1 MTNLSAIKPVTQ
13 PVMGGGG
20 RISSQCQWGSVQVG
34 SSSSRST
41 TFSLDKAEIRKA
53 KKLFLQLLEAWYHD
67 SMDEMDGSGVVMGYD
82 ETPY

>member
-1 MTNLSAIKPVTQ
+1 
-13 PVMGGGG
+13 
-20 RISSQCQWGSVQVG
+20 VG